1 MKANENEKMREWD
14 WENEKKKIEREN
26 KWEKKWQKWLFI
38 TYSLDQSFSAHVPC
52 VSQAHPC
59 HRHLIFCA
67 RAIGFWFVEWLASIR
82 WFGIILTIW
91 VCLGEWGGWFNVVR
105 GGKRSLNPFARL
117 NPTTLIEPKPTQLLF
132 ELNGH
137 QPK

>member
-1 MKANENEKMREWD
+1 MT
-14 WENEKKKIEREN
+14 
-26 KWEKKWQKWLFI
+26 KWLFI

-82 WFGIILTIW
+82 WFGIILTIL
-91 VCLGEWGGWFNVVR
+91 VCLGEWGGWFNVVVPR
-105 GGKRSLNPFARL
+105 CPRHTYSNFLHTLVIELISFDFVH
-117 NPTTLIEPKPTQLLF
+117 TLIM
-132 ELNGH
+132 ELISNRNTECH
-137 QPK
+137 P